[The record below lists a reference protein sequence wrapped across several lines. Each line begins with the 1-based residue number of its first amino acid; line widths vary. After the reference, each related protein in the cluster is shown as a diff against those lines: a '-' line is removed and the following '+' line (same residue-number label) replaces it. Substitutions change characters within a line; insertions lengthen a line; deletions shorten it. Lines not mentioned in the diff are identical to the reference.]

1 MMSILKLK
9 SFVVKLLN
17 QTGISEFWSHNLA
30 FLLLLIL
37 FLLLGRIIFWITK
50 KGVMG
55 IFIKI
60 AARTSSQ
67 FDDILIQNKVPQILS
82 YLPVLFLYH
91 ETIPKLFADFS
102 ENLADFLLSTLD
114 ALLIVIII
122 FLIRATLKSVNDYLK
137 TLASFKD
144 KPLDSYLQVFMIFL
158 WFIGGIL
165 ILSVLTGRD
174 IGSFLTTLGALSA
187 VLLFI
192 FKDTILGFVA
202 SVQIAV
208 NDTVRIGDWI
218 SMPNSSADGDV
229 ISISLSTVQ
238 VQNFDKTITSIP
250 TYKLISDSFINWR
263 GMSESSGR
271 RIKRSLLI
279 KVSSIRFL
287 EADEINTLNQIELLT
302 PFLKQRN
309 TEIET
314 ENNEKNINK
323 KLLINGRNFTNLGL
337 FRHYSEAYLENHPMV
352 NSEMT
357 VMCRQLAP
365 TAQGIPL
372 EVYVFSK
379 EKEWKNYE
387 HISADIFDHL
397 LASIKYFYLECFELS
412 PTVPTQNRS

>member
-1 MMSILKLK
+1 MSILELK
-9 SFVVKLLN
+9 SFLVELLN
-17 QTGISEFWSHNLA
+17 QRGISEFWSYNLA
-30 FLLLLIL
+30 MLLLLIL
-37 FLLLGRIIFWITK
+37 FLFLGRIIFWITK
-50 KGVMG
+50 KVVMG
-55 IFIKI
+55 VFMKI
-60 AARTSSQ
+60 ATRTSSQ

-82 YLPVLFLYH
+82 YLPVLFLYY
-91 ETIPKLFADFS
+91 ETIPKLFTDFS
-102 ENLADFLLSTLD
+102 ETLGSLLLNLLE

-122 FLIRATLKSVNDYLK
+122 ILIRATLKSLNDYLK
-137 TLASFKD
+137 TLTSFKD

-187 VLLFI
+187 VLLFV

-218 SMPNSSADGDV
+218 SMPNNNADGDV
-229 ISISLSTVQ
+229 ISISLSSVQ

-263 GMSESSGR
+263 GMSESAGR

-279 KVSSIRFL
+279 KISSIRFL
-287 EADEINTLNQIELLT
+287 EEEELKTLEQIELLA
-302 PFLKQRN
+302 PFLKKRKE
-309 TEIET
+309 EIERA
-314 ENNEKNINK
+314 NSKEKVNK
-323 KLLINGRNFTNLGL
+323 SLLINGRNFTNLGL
-337 FRHYSEAYLENHPMV
+337 FRHYTEAYLDKHPMI

-379 EKEWKNYE
+379 EKEWKSYE
-387 HISADIFDHL
+387 HISADLFDHL
-397 LASIKYFYLECFELS
+397 LASTSYFSLECFELS
-412 PTVPTQNRS
+412 PSIPIKNPS